1 MLIFSVSFQFYR
13 MIQKN
18 IKVQFNSQESINIA
32 EKSKKSVEL
41 EKKKNLR
48 RIIKKKTQKK
58 TWWLVKKVY

>member
-32 EKSKKSVEL
+32 EKSKKKCWAR
-41 EKKKNLR
+41 KKKPQKDYQKEN
-48 RIIKKKTQKK
+48 KKKKHIL
-58 TWWLVKKVY
+58 LVKKVY